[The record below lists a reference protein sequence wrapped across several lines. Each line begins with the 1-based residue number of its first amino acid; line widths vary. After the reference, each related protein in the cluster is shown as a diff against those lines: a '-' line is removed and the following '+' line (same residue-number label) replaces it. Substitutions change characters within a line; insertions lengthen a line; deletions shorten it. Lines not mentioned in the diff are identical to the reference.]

1 MFIGIDMGTSGTKA
15 ILFDEKGNQKASAKQ
30 EYEYGKPEPG
40 QAIHDPQELEE
51 ALIKTLKQ
59 LGETSGLSEVEGIG
73 VTSFGRVFLPLD
85 LEKNPLSNV
94 ILSYIDERIDNV
106 DLEVPELNWGN
117 QTLYKQIEYLK
128 NQEPQVYS
136 EMSYIVDFRD
146 YIGYLLTGKL
156 RRNDFGYPQDKMGE
170 INQKYGVND
179 DFFPEPNSFRTALGT
194 LKDDLVEVTGIGSG
208 AEVVVGPWDAIC
220 GVIGSGLNDGSKA
233 MAVSGTTTIVAQV
246 AEESEKGANSY
257 YNNKGLFLG
266 AESTGSAEEWLTD
279 LLNINYEEVNSL
291 IKEAEPAEEPVI
303 VPFLEGERENPGF
316 KGAITQLTTESGK
329 KSLAMSCVEAE
340 AYYIKHTL
348 QKLQEKDFPEVEE
361 LRISGGRAQDDER
374 NQIKADVLQKPVK
387 KLKTGET
394 SALGAAILATITT
407 KKHQSLEEATNNM
420 VQTTEKYT
428 PNTEKQEKYNQ
439 RFQQYKKLYKARKDI
454 N

>member
-1 MFIGIDMGTSGTKA
+1 MFIGIDMGTSSTKA
-15 ILFDEKGNQKASAKQ
+15 VLFDDEGNQKASASQ
-30 EYEYGKPEPG
+30 DYEYKKPEQG
-40 QAIHDPQELEE
+40 QAVHDPQSLEE
-51 ALIKTLKQ
+51 ALFETLKE
-59 LGETSGLSEVEGIG
+59 LGERIDLSDVEGIG

-85 LEKNPLSNV
+85 SDKIPLSNV

-117 QTLYKQIEYLK
+117 STLYKQIEYLK
-128 NQEPQVYS
+128 NQKPEIYTK
-136 EMSYIVDFRD
+136 MSYIVDFRD
-146 YIGYLLTGKL
+146 YIGYLLTGEL
-156 RRNDFGYPQDKMGE
+156 RRNDFGYPQDKMDE
-170 INQKYGVND
+170 INEKYEVDND
-179 DFFPEPNSFRTALGT
+179 LFPDSNSFRTSIGT
-194 LKDDLVEVTGIGSG
+194 LKEELVELTDIGSG

-220 GVIGSGLNDGSKA
+220 SVIGSGLNDGSKA

-246 AEESEKGANSY
+246 SEESSKGANSF
-257 YNNKGLFLG
+257 YNEKGLFLG

-279 LLNINYEEVNSL
+279 LLDINYQEVNSL
-291 IKEAEPAEEPVI
+291 IKDAKHGEEPVI
-303 VPFLEGERENPGF
+303 VPFFEGERENPGF

-348 QKLQEKDFPEVEE
+348 QKLQEKDFQEVEE
-361 LRISGGRAQDDER
+361 LRISGGRAQNDKR
-374 NQIKADVLQKPVK
+374 NQIKADILQKPVK

-407 KKHQSLEEATNNM
+407 NQHQSLEEATNNM
-420 VQTTEKYT
+420 VQTTERYT